1 MAAIDWQTFKPQTPI
16 LQQYFRIKA
25 QYPEVLLAM
34 QVGDFYEFYGPDA
47 ELVARELEIVLTGRE
62 DGSNGRIP
70 MAGVPIHSYERYFAK
85 LVQKGYRVAI
95 CDQVEDPKLAKGLV
109 KRRVTRILTPGTVV
123 EDSMLTATSNNYL
136 VAAVIGDPV
145 HGLGVV
151 DVSTGE
157 FLTTEIGGEG
167 RLQKL
172 LDEIFRL
179 EPAEILVP
187 EDQTELIQT
196 LREQTSATIT
206 PIRLSE
212 LVGRDA
218 RQILLN
224 HFGVETLRGFGCED
238 YTRGLDAAAAVLRYL
253 QQNQFQTLQHIRTLA
268 TYSVER
274 FMYLDSTARRH
285 LELTQNLLDGSRRY
299 TLLSVLDA
307 TCTPMGAR
315 LLKRWLDE
323 PLLNVDAINARLDA
337 VEVLTQ
343 HNLHREA
350 LREKL
355 SRMADLERLIARA
368 CTGTANARDL
378 VALRHSLQE
387 LPSLHSEL
395 QNLLETVSTEQ
406 VPSLLVSLAPRL
418 APLEELRSLLE
429 RALVDE
435 PPANLQTGGI
445 IRDGFDPELDRLRQ
459 VRTEGKN
466 WIAQLEAEE
475 RRRTGIP
482 SLKVGYNAV
491 FGYYIEVSKPH
502 LNKVPADYIRKQTTT
517 QAERFITPALKEQ
530 EAILL
535 GAEERI
541 NALEYE
547 LFCRVRDEVARHAPA
562 IQSLARALAEL
573 DVLCAFAE
581 NAVRHHYTRPQV
593 DTEDR
598 LLILGGRHPVV
609 ERYSENPFVPNDC
622 HLHPQQRLI
631 ILTGPNMSGKCL
643 VGETLLFTTQGIHP
657 LRALMPPDA
666 RKGEFT
672 PIEAGVQTAE
682 GVQRVTHFYHGGA
695 QATVRITTRL
705 GYMLEGT
712 PEHKVWVRRPDGTEG
727 WALLGEL
734 QEGDFVAIARGF
746 DLWGH
751 QTALPAP
758 AECLHSNTKQYNLP
772 CELSPQ
778 LAYWLGLLVGD
789 GTLTYPYAITFSNKD
804 PYLIEEFCR
813 LSEELFGYRPCRK
826 ANGKDF
832 VITSL
837 QIRRWLAQIGLDY
850 TTAAQKHV
858 PECVLRAPREC
869 VVAFLQGLFDTDGY
883 VSAKYGNV
891 FLTTASKQ
899 LAREVHTLLLNFGI
913 LASLRVKL
921 VKGKPYYEIA
931 IYGEDAIRFHETI
944 GFRLP
949 RKPEFFSP
957 SLDHLA
963 GCSHPEKK
971 ILRAYREKASPLR
984 YPNIG
989 GIPYLDSLLK
999 QVQQRIVDKQH
1010 KPVALKRNKSV
1021 SSIFYTYL
1029 PTGRNLSHRKL
1040 RELIAYCHENH
1051 VQCEELEQIG
1061 SRSYHYDPV
1070 VRIEQGH
1077 AEVYDLCVEPNH
1089 HYIAQGFVSHNST
1102 YIRQNALIVLMAHIG
1117 SFVPADRAEIGLVDR
1132 IFTRVGA
1139 RDELATGQSTFMVE
1153 MIETANILNNAS
1165 PRSLVILD
1173 EIGRGTSTYDGLA
1186 IAWAVAEYLHAIGC
1200 KVLFATHYHY
1210 LNELAN
1216 RLEGVA
1222 NYRVAVKEQGDRII
1236 WLHKV
1241 LPGGTDR
1248 SYGIHVARMSGVPP
1262 EVIERAEQILR
1273 EFERRGVQASL
1284 APPSEQ
1290 IPAIQTRKLQLTLFE
1305 AEEHPLLEELRQLD
1319 PTALTP
1325 VEALMKLD
1333 EWKRRWGRNFR

>member
-1 MAAIDWQTFKPQTPI
+1 MAVIDWQTFKPQTPI

-25 QYPEVLLAM
+25 QHPEVLLAM

-47 ELVARELEIVLTGRE
+47 ELVAHELEIVLTGRE
-62 DGSNGRIP
+62 DGTNGRIP

-123 EDSMLTATSNNYL
+123 EDSMLSATANNYL

-218 RQILLN
+218 RQILLH

-274 FMYLDSTARRH
+274 FMYLDNTARRH

-323 PLLNVDAINARLDA
+323 PLLNVEAINARLDA
-337 VEVLTQ
+337 VESLTQ
-343 HNLHREA
+343 HHLHREA

-355 SRMADLERLIARA
+355 RRMADLERLIARV

-378 VALRHSLQE
+378 VALRNSLQE
-387 LPSLHSEL
+387 LPALHSEL
-395 QNLLETVSTEQ
+395 QNLLETVSTADAGDGRA
-406 VPSLLVSLAPRL
+406 PNLLVSLAPRL

-547 LFCRVRDEVARHAPA
+547 LFCRVRDEVARNAPA

-622 HLHPQQRLI
+622 RLDPTQRLI
-631 ILTGPNMSGKCL
+631 ILTGPNMSGK
-643 VGETLLFTTQGIHP
+643 
-657 LRALMPPDA
+657 
-666 RKGEFT
+666 
-672 PIEAGVQTAE
+672 
-682 GVQRVTHFYHGGA
+682 
-695 QATVRITTRL
+695 
-705 GYMLEGT
+705 
-712 PEHKVWVRRPDGTEG
+712 
-727 WALLGEL
+727 
-734 QEGDFVAIARGF
+734 
-746 DLWGH
+746 
-751 QTALPAP
+751 
-758 AECLHSNTKQYNLP
+758 S
-772 CELSPQ
+772 
-778 LAYWLGLLVGD
+778 
-789 GTLTYPYAITFSNKD
+789 TF
-804 PYLIEEFCR
+804 
-813 LSEELFGYRPCRK
+813 
-826 ANGKDF
+826 
-832 VITSL
+832 
-837 QIRRWLAQIGLDY
+837 
-850 TTAAQKHV
+850 
-858 PECVLRAPREC
+858 
-869 VVAFLQGLFDTDGY
+869 
-883 VSAKYGNV
+883 
-891 FLTTASKQ
+891 
-899 LAREVHTLLLNFGI
+899 
-913 LASLRVKL
+913 
-921 VKGKPYYEIA
+921 
-931 IYGEDAIRFHETI
+931 
-944 GFRLP
+944 
-949 RKPEFFSP
+949 
-957 SLDHLA
+957 
-963 GCSHPEKK
+963 
-971 ILRAYREKASPLR
+971 
-984 YPNIG
+984 
-989 GIPYLDSLLK
+989 
-999 QVQQRIVDKQH
+999 
-1010 KPVALKRNKSV
+1010 
-1021 SSIFYTYL
+1021 
-1029 PTGRNLSHRKL
+1029 
-1040 RELIAYCHENH
+1040 
-1051 VQCEELEQIG
+1051 
-1061 SRSYHYDPV
+1061 
-1070 VRIEQGH
+1070 
-1077 AEVYDLCVEPNH
+1077 
-1089 HYIAQGFVSHNST
+1089 
-1102 YIRQNALIVLMAHIG
+1102 IRQNALIVLMAHIG

-1186 IAWAVAEYLHAIGC
+1186 IAWAVAEYLHALGC

-1284 APPSEQ
+1284 TPPAEP
-1290 IPAIQTRKLQLTLFE
+1290 IPTIQTRKLQLTLFE

-1333 EWKRRWGRNFR
+1333 EWKRRWGRNPR